1 MPYPRPLK
9 RNPDFSRDDYIQ
21 ITPENA
27 GWEHLY
33 FSARKIGKDKS
44 WVSETGDTE
53 MVVVILGGTAEFQS
67 NRKSWRK
74 IGRRLD
80 VFSGMPYAVYIPR
93 ETKFELRAISEE
105 LDIGYGWTKTDEDH
119 PIQLITPEMV
129 SIEIRGGGNVTRQIN
144 SIIPPGFDCHKL
156 VVVEVYTP
164 SGNWSSYP
172 PHKHDRHQVDED
184 GNLIEADLE
193 EIYFYKI
200 DKPNAQPKKA
210 INQLMEH
217 GIIPEQLGGD
227 TLTVE
232 ISALKGEGIDE
243 LLEAILLQAEVME
256 LKARYNVPARGVII
270 ETRIPKGEGPQGTVI
285 IKEGRLRVGDNFVAG
300 ITYGRVKRM
309 KNEWGE
315 QLKEALPSV
324 PVEVLGFQ
332 DLPKAGDLLE
342 VVKNERTAKKIVEE
356 RVRESKKP
364 SPTPVYSIEELKRRM
379 EAEKVKEINLIIKGD
394 TQGSVEALK
403 SSLVKLEE
411 KEVKVKFIHEG
422 IGNINR
428 SDVLLASTTGSII
441 IGFQVGK
448 ESQVDS
454 LAKGHGVDIRLY
466 KVIYEAIDDVG
477 RLIKSLVTPE
487 IEEVKIGEAEIRR
500 IFEIPRLG
508 KIAGCYVLQGRV
520 KRGRRFEIKRGE
532 KIVGEGIISSL
543 RRFKEDVKEVR
554 EGYECGIGLSN
565 FEDFQE
571 GDKIIVYEEREKQ

>member
-200 DKPNAQPKKA
+200 DKPNGFAYQR
-210 INQLMEH
+210 IYTDD
-217 GIIPEQLGGD
+217 G
-227 TLTVE
+227 
-232 ISALKGEGIDE
+232 SIDE
-243 LLEAILLQAEVME
+243 LLLVQDSQLVLSPEGYHPVVSAPG
-256 LKARYNVPARGVII
+256 YNTYYLNFLAGTAQVLTASDDPNHAWVKETFDTKDPRVP
-270 ETRIPKGEGPQGTVI
+270 
-285 IKEGRLRVGDNFVAG
+285 
-300 ITYGRVKRM
+300 
-309 KNEWGE
+309 
-315 QLKEALPSV
+315 
-324 PVEVLGFQ
+324 
-332 DLPKAGDLLE
+332 
-342 VVKNERTAKKIVEE
+342 IV
-356 RVRESKKP
+356 
-364 SPTPVYSIEELKRRM
+364 TMDM
-379 EAEKVKEINLIIKGD
+379 EAE
-394 TQGSVEALK
+394 
-403 SSLVKLEE
+403 
-411 KEVKVKFIHEG
+411 
-422 IGNINR
+422 
-428 SDVLLASTTGSII
+428 
-441 IGFQVGK
+441 
-448 ESQVDS
+448 
-454 LAKGHGVDIRLY
+454 
-466 KVIYEAIDDVG
+466 
-477 RLIKSLVTPE
+477 
-487 IEEVKIGEAEIRR
+487 
-500 IFEIPRLG
+500 
-508 KIAGCYVLQGRV
+508 
-520 KRGRRFEIKRGE
+520 
-532 KIVGEGIISSL
+532 
-543 RRFKEDVKEVR
+543 
-554 EGYECGIGLSN
+554 
-565 FEDFQE
+565 
-571 GDKIIVYEEREKQ
+571 

>member
-1 MPYPRPLK
+1 LAKKRVYELARELNISSAELISHLK
-9 RNPDFSRDDYIQ
+9 
-21 ITPENA
+21 
-27 GWEHLY
+27 
-33 FSARKIGKDKS
+33 
-44 WVSETGDTE
+44 
-53 MVVVILGGTAEFQS
+53 
-67 NRKSWRK
+67 
-74 IGRRLD
+74 
-80 VFSGMPYAVYIPR
+80 
-93 ETKFELRAISEE
+93 E
-105 LDIGYGWTKTDEDH
+105 LDISAKSHASTLDEETYDLVKDLLGGKKEEVKPEKAEKKEEESRPPVVTVMGHVDHGKTTLLDAIRKTSVVSQEFGE
-119 PIQLITPEMV
+119 ITQHIGAYQVETPNGKITFIDTPGHEAF
-129 SIEIRGGGNVTRQIN
+129 STLRARGAQVTDIVV
-144 SIIPPGFDCHKL
+144 L
-156 VVVEVYTP
+156 VVAA
-164 SGNWSSYP
+164 
-172 PHKHDRHQVDED
+172 DD
-184 GNLIEADLE
+184 GVQPQTIEA
-193 EIYFYKI
+193 INHARAAKTPIIAVINKI

-217 GIIPEQLGGD
+217 GIIPEQMGGD

-256 LKARYNVPARGVII
+256 LKAPYNVPARGVII

-285 IKEGRLRVGDNFVAG
+285 IKEGRLKVGDNFVAG

-342 VVKNERTAKKIVEE
+342 VVENERTAKKIVEE

-364 SPTPVYSIEELKRRM
+364 SSTPVYSIEELKRRM
-379 EAEKVKEINLIIKGD
+379 EAEEVKEINLILKGD

-428 SDVLLASTTGSII
+428 SDVLLASTTGSMI

-520 KRGRRFEIKRGE
+520 KRGSRSEIKRDE
-532 KIVGEGIISSL
+532 EIVGEGIISSL

-554 EGYECGIGLSN
+554 EGYECGIRLSN